1 VLNGM
6 GDLRSIRRG
15 WGARAKGVFSRGRHV
30 GALLCL
36 QSAMLACA
44 ATPVAEEPAVSLEED
59 PSPPGKHE
67 GFGAGVDAI
76 AAGDFAAARTIFEAE
91 VSRAPGNAQAH
102 FYLGVALQNLGQGPE
117 SIQSYEKA
125 LAIDPKLIEGWVN
138 LAAAQLDAGD
148 AAAALAVVER
158 GLAHHP
164 KHPGLLYNRALA
176 SSRSGKKAE
185 AVVAYREALAADPD
199 NAEVKFGYAEA
210 LLAAGS
216 TEPAVKVLEGLARV
230 DNLDV
235 LASTARLLG
244 GLRKFDTC
252 VQALDKA
259 IGMQKSSEL
268 YVARG
273 LCEHGRKDDA
283 AAYRDFER
291 ATQNDS
297 AYAPGYYYAGMHL
310 KLIGKKAEAR
320 SALTRAVE
328 IAGDQGVGKAAK
340 RALES
345 L

>member
-1 VLNGM
+1 
-6 GDLRSIRRG
+6 
-15 WGARAKGVFSRGRHV
+15 
-30 GALLCL
+30 
-36 QSAMLACA
+36 MLACA
-44 ATPVAEEPAVSLEED
+44 ATPAPVAEEPAVSLEEE
-59 PSPPGKHE
+59 PSTHE
-67 GFGAGVDAI
+67 QTGFRAGVAAI
-76 AAGDFAAARTIFEAE
+76 ADANFEAARTIFAEE

-125 LAIDPKLIEGWVN
+125 LAIDPKLTEGWVN
-138 LAAAQLDAGD
+138 LAAAQLDAGE

-176 SSRSGKKAE
+176 SSLSGKKAE
-185 AVVAYREALAADPD
+185 AVVAYREALEAEPD
-199 NAEVKFGYAEA
+199 NAEVKFGYAAA

-216 TEPAVKVLEGLARV
+216 TQPATRVLEELAQV

-244 GLRKFDTC
+244 GLRRFDTC
-252 VQALDKA
+252 VQALNKA
-259 IGMQKSSEL
+259 IGLKKSSEL

-291 ATQNDS
+291 ATQND
-297 AYAPGYYYAGMHL
+297 ATYAPGYYYAGMHL
-310 KLIGKKAEAR
+310 KLIGRKAEAR

-328 IAGDQGVGKAAK
+328 IAGDEGVGKAAK
-340 RALES
+340 RALDS